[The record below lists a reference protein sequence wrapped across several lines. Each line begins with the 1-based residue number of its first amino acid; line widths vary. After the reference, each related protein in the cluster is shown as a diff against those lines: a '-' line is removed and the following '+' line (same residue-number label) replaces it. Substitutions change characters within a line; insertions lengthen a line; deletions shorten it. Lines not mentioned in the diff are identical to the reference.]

1 MKSLPELIV
10 REVLNPFYLFQV
22 FNAFNYR
29 FVLDILVQLV
39 VLGDVLLLRWVLG
52 WIVHNCTG
60 RRSVRH
66 HFQLE
71 EHTGAG
77 SLQLFCQGPAWGQR
91 E

>member
-1 MKSLPELIV
+1 M

-29 FVLDILVQLV
+29 LIVDILLLLV
-39 VLGDVLLLRWVLG
+39 VLGGLLLLRWVLG
-52 WIVHNCTG
+52 WFVYY
-60 RRSVRH
+60 RASDRSVRH

-77 SLQLFCQGPAWGQR
+77 SLQLSCQGTARGQR